1 MAWRRP
7 GDKPLSEAMMVSLLT
22 HICVARPQWVKCFV
36 WNLMVNKGCHS
47 RWTNRCSNSWTNKT
61 ILMFSFNSS
70 RMVKSYN
77 HEDILIFFQQ
87 YTCLSIFDNVPDS
100 KVHGA
105 HMGPTWVLS
114 APDGPHVGPMNL
126 AIRGTWTWSPLVQ
139 VLACCLIVVKPLVEA
154 MLTYSYNKQTSVKFE
169 TRYKHFL
176 SRKMYFKM
184 LSAKWL
190 QFCLGLIVLIIP
202 PL

>member
-1 MAWRRP
+1 
-7 GDKPLSEAMMVSLLT
+7 
-22 HICVARPQWVKCFV
+22 
-36 WNLMVNKGCHS
+36 MVNKGCHS

-61 ILMFSFNSS
+61 IPMFSFNFS

-77 HEDILIFFQQ
+77 HEDILIFSQQ
-87 YTCLSIFDNVPDS
+87 YTRLSIFDNDPDS

-139 VLACCLIVVKPLVEA
+139 VLASCQIEVKPLVEPS
-154 MLTYSYNKQTSVKFE
+154 LTYSYKKLQWNLNQDTNIFCQKNVFQNIFCKMVAILFRPHCANNLIPAEHSVMRSK
-169 TRYKHFL
+169 K
-176 SRKMYFKM
+176 SMY
-184 LSAKWL
+184 
-190 QFCLGLIVLIIP
+190 I
-202 PL
+202 